1 VVPPAMSAA
10 DHLIMAAVI
19 CISVAV
25 MIALVFRADHQAGS
39 GRPRSGRQ
47 RHDHRHRALQ
57 EGREPGA
64 NPDGAGG
71 ARATPASHQ
80 PLDRDSESASG
91 GHPGQRRETPASD
104 DMTIRPQ

>member
-1 VVPPAMSAA
+1 MPPAMSAA
-10 DHLIMAAVI
+10 EHLIMAAVI

-25 MIALVFRADHQAGS
+25 MIALVFRADHQSGS

-57 EGREPGA
+57 DGREPGA
-64 NPDGAGG
+64 IPDGAGG

-80 PLDRDSESASG
+80 PLDRDSESTSG
-91 GHPGQRRETPASD
+91 DHPAQGRETPASD